1 MFDMIACLH
10 ALNTNNEVVRIIVES
25 LCNLSKIHL
34 FFVFF
39 KLSVVNKKLSEFF

>member
-10 ALNTNNEVVRIIVES
+10 ALNTNNKVVRIIVES

-34 FFVFF
+34 FVFF
-39 KLSVVNKKLSEFF
+39 CFSNFQL